1 MHIPGIIIT
10 GTEDPGSDG
19 HTAEVYD
26 VTTGRQCT
34 LPDIPENRKDSM
46 LGRWSHTQVIL
57 KNYFEHL

>member
-34 LPDIPENRKDSM
+34 LPDIPDDGM
-46 LGRWSHTQVIL
+46 GRWSHTQVIL